1 MTSVARFVG
10 SIPAIYDRFMGPTLF
25 EPYAQ
30 EMAARLPAGAT
41 RVLEIACGTGR
52 VTRHLLGKL
61 PADNCMLVA
70 TDLNEPMIEEAKKTI
85 VDPRLTWRA
94 ADAQALPF
102 PDAAFDAIVCQFG
115 LMFVPD
121 KLLAMRE
128 MKRVLAP
135 GGTLLLAVWDSLA
148 NNPASQRLHQL
159 AFSTMVDNPPTFMAL
174 PFSMHDA
181 RALDA
186 LAAEARFSS
195 HKVDTVAKE
204 GVAATAN
211 DLATGFV
218 RGNPL
223 YLQLMERS
231 IDADAFQAQVA
242 ATLAAEFGD
251 SPCKS
256 PMSAHVLTAVA

>member
-10 SIPAIYDRFMGPTLF
+10 SIPALYDRFMGPTLF

-30 EMAARLPAGAT
+30 DLAARMPAGAT

-52 VTRHLLGKL
+52 VTRHLLASL
-61 PADNCMLVA
+61 PAGATMVA
-70 TDLNEPMIEEAKKTI
+70 TDLNQPMIDEAQKSL
-85 VDPRLTWRA
+85 VDPRLSWKA

-102 PDAAFDAIVCQFG
+102 PDGSFDAIFCQFG

-128 MKRVLAP
+128 MKRVLVP
-135 GGTLLLAVWDSLA
+135 GGTLLLSVWDSLA

-159 AFSTMVDNPPTFMAL
+159 AYETMVDNPPTFMAL
-174 PFSMHDA
+174 PFSMHDL

-195 HKVDTVAKE
+195 HNVVTVPLP
-204 GVAATAN
+204 GIAASAN

-223 YLQLMERS
+223 YLQLVERS
-231 IDADAFQAQVA
+231 IDADAFQAKVA
-242 ATLAAEFGD
+242 AALAAEFGE
-251 SPCKS
+251 SPCKT